1 MKENAFQKKIIKRI
15 KSGFPKSIILK
26 NDSTYIQG
34 IPDLLILNKSKWA
47 MIEIKKHNKS
57 IFQPNQEYY
66 LDLFN
71 KMSFARM
78 ISQDNYEEVIKDVE
92 QFLQ

>member
-1 MKENAFQKKIIKRI
+1 
-15 KSGFPKSIILK
+15 
-26 NDSTYIQG
+26 
-34 IPDLLILNKSKWA
+34 

>member
-15 KSGFPKSIILK
+15 KSRFPKSIILK

-78 ISQDNYEEVIKDVE
+78 VSQDNYEEVIKDVE